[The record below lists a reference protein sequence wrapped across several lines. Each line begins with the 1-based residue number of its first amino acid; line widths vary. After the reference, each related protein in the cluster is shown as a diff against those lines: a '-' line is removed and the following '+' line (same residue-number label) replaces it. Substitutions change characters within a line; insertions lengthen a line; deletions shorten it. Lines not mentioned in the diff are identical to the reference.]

1 MTYVTKIIS
10 GLLENAIK
18 YEPKKG
24 RVLLKIDKNQLSVQ
38 NFGSH
43 TDKEDIDHI
52 FDRFYRSDKNRQNNG
67 KSFGLGLSIT
77 KEMVDKLNGEIKVV
91 SDKEDGTVL
100 FVKFH

>member
-1 MTYVTKIIS
+1 M
-10 GLLENAIK
+10 
-18 YEPKKG
+18 
-24 RVLLKIDKNQLSVQ
+24 KIDKNQLSVQ

-43 TDKEDIDHI
+43 IDKEDIDHI

>member
-1 MTYVTKIIS
+1 MAKIIS

-18 YEPKKG
+18 YEPKKD

-43 TDKEDIDHI
+43 IEKENIDCV
-52 FDRFYRSDKNRQNNG
+52 FDRFYRSDKSRQNNG
-67 KSFGLGLSIT
+67 FGLGLSIT

-91 SDKEDGTVL
+91 NDKEEGTVF

>member
-1 MTYVTKIIS
+1 M
-10 GLLENAIK
+10 
-18 YEPKKG
+18 
-24 RVLLKIDKNQLSVQ
+24 KIDKNQLSVQ

-43 TDKEDIDHI
+43 IDKEDIDHI
-52 FDRFYRSDKNRQNNG
+52 FDRFYRSDKSRQNNG

-91 SDKEDGTVL
+91 SDKEDGTVF

>member
-1 MTYVTKIIS
+1 MS
-10 GLLENAIK
+10 L
-18 YEPKKG
+18 KG

-43 TDKEDIDHI
+43 IEKEDIDHI
-52 FDRFYRSDKNRQNNG
+52 FDRFYRSDKCRKNNG
-67 KSFGLGLSIT
+67 FGLGLSIT

-91 SDKEDGTVL
+91 NDKEEGTVF

>member
-1 MTYVTKIIS
+1 M
-10 GLLENAIK
+10 
-18 YEPKKG
+18 
-24 RVLLKIDKNQLSVQ
+24 KIDKNQLSVQ

-43 TDKEDIDHI
+43 IEKEDIDHI
-52 FDRFYRSDKNRQNNG
+52 FDRFYRSDKSRQNNG

-91 SDKEDGTVL
+91 SDKEEGTVF

>member
-1 MTYVTKIIS
+1 MI
-10 GLLENAIK
+10 
-18 YEPKKG
+18 
-24 RVLLKIDKNQLSVQ
+24 RVDKS
-38 NFGSH
+38 
-43 TDKEDIDHI
+43 
-52 FDRFYRSDKNRQNNG
+52 G